1 MSPAAFP
8 NSLIVE
14 ASRAISRYAA
24 HQRVLE
30 AMALR
35 LPLNHV
41 LSRLVQSIEDAAP
54 GTLCAVML
62 LDETG
67 TKLLTGAAPN
77 LPSEYNDA
85 IDGAV
90 IGAGVGS
97 CGAAIT
103 RKERVVVANIAIDA
117 LWLNYRDI
125 ALKHNLLSCWST
137 PIIASDGAVL
147 GTFAVYYHAI
157 REPTPL
163 EVSLVDDAVDLA
175 CIAIGQERTESSMR
189 VSEAHYRAVVE
200 TAPSP
205 IVGLDAN
212 QTVTEWN
219 QAAEQLFGRTRASVL
234 GKHFGST
241 CFDSDA
247 RNTFEMCFS
256 QSHRQ
261 SMQSTCETE
270 ITRPDGT
277 KRWIMWSMSPIV
289 ANDNGIDGLLA
300 IAQDITGRMEAE
312 AALRRS
318 EQQLRHS
325 QKMEAVGRLAGGIAH
340 DFNNLLTV
348 IHGNASLALHDAP
361 AHSAQL
367 TALNEV
373 RDAAT
378 RATSLTRQLLAFSRR
393 EPVEPQLLDINVIV
407 EDLRRMLGRLIGEH
421 IQLETELS
429 PTSMVV
435 KADRTNVEQLL
446 INLVVNA
453 RDAMQEGGVLNITTE
468 RVMLDDEA
476 AASHELASGPYVLL
490 SVSDTGFGMDEET
503 RARAFEPFF
512 TTKPSGEGT
521 GLGLATVYAIATRH
535 EGAVE
540 IESEPSLGTTVK
552 LWLPSVVGIAASAHD
567 SGEHPVQKNGTGT
580 IFIVEDEEAVR
591 HLARRVL
598 VAHGY
603 RVLEASNG
611 EEALQVWKLHGKEVD
626 VLVTDVVMPKMGGQ
640 ALVDRLRSERPELAV
655 VFCSGYSD
663 NMLMPMREE
672 DVRTAFL
679 AKPFTLHGLVER
691 VSRLCSNVQ
700 RPISGSYPSLRI
712 ES

>member
-1 MSPAAFP
+1 
-8 NSLIVE
+8 
-14 ASRAISRYAA
+14 
-24 HQRVLE
+24 
-30 AMALR
+30 
-35 LPLNHV
+35 
-41 LSRLVQSIEDAAP
+41 
-54 GTLCAVML
+54 
-62 LDETG
+62 
-67 TKLLTGAAPN
+67 
-77 LPSEYNDA
+77 
-85 IDGAV
+85 
-90 IGAGVGS
+90 
-97 CGAAIT
+97 
-103 RKERVVVANIAIDA
+103 
-117 LWLNYRDI
+117 
-125 ALKHNLLSCWST
+125 
-137 PIIASDGAVL
+137 
-147 GTFAVYYHAI
+147 
-157 REPTPL
+157 
-163 EVSLVDDAVDLA
+163 
-175 CIAIGQERTESSMR
+175 
-189 VSEAHYRAVVE
+189 
-200 TAPSP
+200 
-205 IVGLDAN
+205 
-212 QTVTEWN
+212 
-219 QAAEQLFGRTRASVL
+219 QAAEQLFGRTRASVV
-234 GKHFGST
+234 GQHFGNE
-241 CFDSDA
+241 CLDSDA
-247 RNTFEMCFS
+247 RKTFELCFLE
-256 QSHRQ
+256 SHRQ
-261 SMQSTCETE
+261 RTQSTCETE

-277 KRWIMWSMSPIV
+277 TRWAMWSMSPIV
-289 ANDNGIDGLLA
+289 ANENGVDGLLA

-348 IHGNASLALHDAP
+348 IHGNASLALHEAP
-361 AHSAQL
+361 QNSAQL

-393 EPVEPQLLDINVIV
+393 EPVEPQLLDLNVIV

-429 PTSMVV
+429 ETPMVV
-435 KADRTNVEQLL
+435 KADRTNLEQLL

-453 RDAMQEGGVLNITTE
+453 RDAMQEGGVLNIKTE
-468 RVMLDDEA
+468 RVILEDEA
-476 AASHELASGPYVLL
+476 AAARELASGPYVRLT
-490 SVSDTGFGMDEET
+490 VSDTGFGMDEET

-535 EGAVE
+535 NGAVE
-540 IESEPSLGTTVK
+540 IESEPSLGTTIT
-552 LWLPSVVGIAASAHD
+552 LWLPSIVGIASSAHI
-567 SGEHPVQKNGTGT
+567 SGEHPVQNGTGT

-591 HLARRVL
+591 HLARRIL

-611 EEALQVWKLHGKEVD
+611 EEALQVWKQHSQEVD

-640 ALVDRLRSERPELAV
+640 ALVDRLRSERPDLAV

-679 AKPFTLHGLVER
+679 AKPFTLNGLVER
-691 VSRLCSNVQ
+691 VARLAANSG
-700 RPISGSYPSLRI
+700 RPVSGSYPSLRI

>member
-1 MSPAAFP
+1 MSPASFP
-8 NSLIVE
+8 NALIAE

-35 LPLNHV
+35 LPLAQV
-41 LSRLVQSIEDAAP
+41 LSRLAQSLEDAAP
-54 GTLCAVML
+54 GSLCAVML

-67 TKLLTGAAPN
+67 AKMQTGAAPN
-77 LPSEYNDA
+77 LPMAYSSA
-85 IDGAV
+85 VHGAPV
-90 IGAGVGS
+90 GPIVGS
-97 CGAAIT
+97 CGSAIWS
-103 RKERVVVANIAIDA
+103 RQRVIVT
-117 LWLNYRDI
+117 DI
-125 ALKHNLLSCWST
+125 ATDPLWVNYKEIALQHNLRACWST
-137 PIIASDGAVL
+137 PIIAKDGAVL
-147 GTFAVYYHAI
+147 GSFAVYYETV
-157 REPTPL
+157 REPKPL
-163 EVSLVDDAVDLA
+163 EISLVDDAVDLA

-205 IVGLDAN
+205 IVGLDVN

-219 QAAEQLFGRTRASVL
+219 RAAEQLFGR
-234 GKHFGST
+234 
-241 CFDSDA
+241 A
-247 RNTFEMCFS
+247 RNTVIGRHFSSTFLDTDARDTFDLCFS
-256 QSHRQ
+256 ESHRRG
-261 SMQSTCETE
+261 MQSTCETE

-277 KRWIMWSMSPIV
+277 RRWAMWSMSPV
-289 ANDNGIDGLLA
+289 MTDENGVDGLLA
-300 IAQDITGRMEAE
+300 IAQDITDRREAE
-312 AALRRS
+312 EALRRS

-348 IHGNASLALHDAP
+348 IHGNASLALQTAEKT
-361 AHSAQL
+361 STQY
-367 TALNEV
+367 TALEEV

-393 EPVEPQLLDINVIV
+393 EPVEPQLLDLNVIV

-429 PTSMVV
+429 PTSVVV
-435 KADRTNVEQLL
+435 KADRTNLEQLL

-453 RDAMQEGGVLNITTE
+453 RDAMQEGGVLNVVTD
-468 RVMLDDEA
+468 RVFLDDEA
-476 AASHELASGPYVLL
+476 AASRELASGTYAVL

-521 GLGLATVYAIATRH
+521 GLGLATVYAIAIRH
-535 EGAVE
+535 NGAVE
-540 IESEPSLGTTVK
+540 IESTPSIGTTVT
-552 LWLPSVVGIAASAHD
+552 LWLPSVVGIAASAHVT
-567 SGEHPVQKNGTGT
+567 GEHEVQNGTGT
-580 IFIVEDEEAVR
+580 VFIVEDEEAVR

-598 VAHGY
+598 VAHGF

-611 EEALQVWKLHGKEVD
+611 EEALQVWKQHSKEVD

-640 ALVDRLRSERPELAV
+640 ALVDRLRSERPDLAV

-663 NMLMPMREE
+663 NMLMPMRED

-679 AKPFTLHGLVER
+679 AKPFTLNGLVER
-691 VSRLCSNVQ
+691 VSRLTANAK
-700 RPISGSYPSLRI
+700 RPASGSYPSLRI